1 MIIIIITIINDSST
15 VAIPTITNIFS
26 FVTTTTVIA
35 FLTIMRWND
44 IYNHHT
50 YYYSCECV
58 CLPALLARFPLTF
71 IFIYL
76 QCRLKRNV
84 FMLFITWSRVG
95 DERRRRRRRGKKVHG
110 WRNEITGWCNF
121 QIELRVRQSQL
132 YAYVWSKCVHV
143 FVALGAMLS
152 AQKYQEKK
160 ERKKN
165 RNCNC
170 VLFLA
175 QHSIAQRAHTTQSI
189 HTERVNTRKKTF
201 VTFFFFIHSQYI
213 KTYYFLHF
221 MFCCMN
227 TANGNN
233 SKINK

>member
-95 DERRRRRRRGKKVHG
+95 DERRRRRRGKKVHG

-132 YAYVWSKCVHV
+132 YAHVWSKCVHV

-160 ERKKN
+160 ERKKI
-165 RNCNC
+165 
-170 VLFLA
+170 VTVTVYYSS
-175 QHSIAQRAHTTQSI
+175 HS
-189 HTERVNTRKKTF
+189 
-201 VTFFFFIHSQYI
+201 
-213 KTYYFLHF
+213 
-221 MFCCMN
+221 
-227 TANGNN
+227 TA
-233 SKINK
+233 